1 MHKRQFAI
9 EEVDLGVT
17 RPETTRILIAQA
29 VWPKDTFVTRRG
41 LYFHRDP
48 ERAGRYCERI
58 LTQARLDTVQLV
70 VFPELSIPYE
80 ILEQVRLFSAETG
93 TIVVAGS
100 HYFQSKKG
108 WIARSPIYI
117 NGTPSFTEKI
127 QPSPHERNANV
138 GEGAEPGEK
147 IYWFRNTSAGNFAI
161 AICSDYLD
169 ELHHALP
176 LDEIDILCVPAFQRR
191 SDEYHPRMQIQV
203 GKSRSGI
210 YVAYANTDYEPLGD
224 GRSALFAL
232 MDRLYL
238 DQLKE
243 TGWTDGNPPCKV
255 AEIPKGGGY
264 IIADLDLKVKLPLI
278 NRSVKTEPNVR
289 VFPRNDAGV
298 QAEHFSRSVQ
308 LFDDR
313 YLRIRELFVPPKNYE
328 ALRTKLERDKIL
340 FIVGDPGIGKTYTA
354 AHLLREYFDDGY
366 AVEWYIG
373 QDEQRAKQSL
383 EHFRPEPKQIV
394 HFEDPFGR
402 TVSETA
408 DRRSL
413 GPLIDHLSDVDARVI
428 VTSQREVYQRFLDGS
443 KVAGDLDKYTEYLTV
458 GSYDIEALRRIFE
471 SIGSTVGWF
480 SDPACRQA
488 IAMEIERGRLATP
501 MSIRHFVYSSE
512 RVESL
517 ETLRERLQ
525 RRMTEEK
532 GVFAE
537 EIICARLRSKVV
549 LTLVF
554 LYGAQPVA
562 TLAEWFNEA
571 MAMYRPSRKS
581 SGTVPLLEALR
592 IQTGYRIEQ
601 YGMRATVYRFTH
613 RLYEEALAIAVM
625 SDADMADIARTV
637 AAIVAKSNVRT
648 CVDGIARRAVKYP
661 DMALHVLQEIAPVIT
676 GNADLFD
683 LTQVCSRLLGVHA
696 ETGDERLLDALE
708 AIVTLPEL
716 INRVNADPEVKRL
729 GSALRLCFNYAWRLS
744 SKGRTEHDWKGL
756 LSSSLDWGAQENAW
770 RSASTLSQ
778 QLEALWWASR
788 IDRQRV
794 QKYIRAIPSG
804 ELRPAF
810 AALTQDEKERFLN
823 IARKLPIVRELKP
836 QVTADRLET
845 KRKRATKWLDSAER
859 NGTRG
864 VVIDKGAIAKVVM
877 QMKRANLLPV
887 GVVDTVGEFERN
899 QAISIF
905 DEQRNVLAAGVTNY
919 SSAEIRAIHGRH
931 SSRRSEARVP
941 DRGAAIIP
949 HDTIVTK
956 TG

>member
-1 MHKRQFAI
+1 MHERQFAI
-9 EEVDLGVT
+9 EAVDLGVT
-17 RPETTRILIAQA
+17 SPETTRILIAQA
-29 VWPKDTFVTRRG
+29 FWPKDTFVTRGG
-41 LYFHRDP
+41 LYFHSDP

-93 TIVVAGS
+93 AIVVAGS
-100 HYFQSKKG
+100 HYFKSKKG
-108 WIARSPIYI
+108 WISRSPVYI
-117 NGTPSFTEKI
+117 NGMPWFTEKI

-191 SDEYHPRMQIQV
+191 SDESMGAEAAPMWPMQTPRT
-203 GKSRSGI
+203 SSS
-210 YVAYANTDYEPLGD
+210 AT

-238 DQLKE
+238 TSSKRR
-243 TGWTDGNPPCKV
+243 GWTDGNPPCKV

-264 IIADLDLKVKLPLI
+264 IIADLNQKVKLPLI
-278 NRSVKTEPNVR
+278 NRRVETEPNVR

-328 ALRTKLERDKIL
+328 TLRTKLGRDKIL
-340 FIVGDPGIGKTYTA
+340 FIVGDPGIGKTYTS
-354 AHLLREYFDDGY
+354 AHLLREYFDKEY
-366 AVEWYIG
+366 AAEWYTG
-373 QDEQRAKQSL
+373 QDEPRAKQCL
-383 EHFRPEPKQIV
+383 EHFRPKPKQIV

-408 DRRSL
+408 DRHSL

-443 KVAGDLDKYTEYLTV
+443 KVAGDLDKYTEYLTI

-661 DMALHVLQEIAPVIT
+661 DMAARAAGDRAGDHRKRRPV
-676 GNADLFD
+676 
-683 LTQVCSRLLGVHA
+683 R
-696 ETGDERLLDALE
+696 
-708 AIVTLPEL
+708 P
-716 INRVNADPEVKRL
+716 DP
-729 GSALRLCFNYAWRLS
+729 
-744 SKGRTEHDWKGL
+744 GL
-756 LSSSLDWGAQENAW
+756 LQ
-770 RSASTLSQ
+770 
-778 QLEALWWASR
+778 ASR
-788 IDRQRV
+788 RCGD
-794 QKYIRAIPSG
+794 
-804 ELRPAF
+804 
-810 AALTQDEKERFLN
+810 
-823 IARKLPIVRELKP
+823 
-836 QVTADRLET
+836 
-845 KRKRATKWLDSAER
+845 
-859 NGTRG
+859 
-864 VVIDKGAIAKVVM
+864 
-877 QMKRANLLPV
+877 
-887 GVVDTVGEFERN
+887 
-899 QAISIF
+899 
-905 DEQRNVLAAGVTNY
+905 
-919 SSAEIRAIHGRH
+919 GR
-931 SSRRSEARVP
+931 
-941 DRGAAIIP
+941 
-949 HDTIVTK
+949 
-956 TG
+956 